1 MCGLDLHDPEVVC
14 DDLPGLGVLVQPEV
28 EPQLGLER
36 VLRLVRIQL
45 LALVEILKI
54 FLTYEIIFKIF

>member
-1 MCGLDLHDPEVVC
+1 MCNLDLHDPEVVC

-45 LALVEILKI
+45 LTLVEILKI
-54 FLTYEIIFKIF
+54 FLTYKKKYIYI

>member
-45 LALVEILKI
+45 LTLVEILKI
-54 FLTYEIIFKIF
+54 FLTYKKIFKIF

>member
-54 FLTYEIIFKIF
+54 FLTYKIIFKIF